1 MNFLNRYSNII
12 EKEVFDLVLPK
23 QPANLYEPLKY
34 FLKLGGKRI
43 RPILTLLAGEIFGA
57 KTEDLIKA
65 ALAVELFHNF
75 TLIHDDI
82 MDKAPLRRN
91 QETVHERWNSSIA
104 ILAGDVLFVKAYEV
118 LGTCPENF
126 LKNLFS
132 IFSKTAREVCE
143 GQQMDMDFEEKSSVT
158 EAEYLE
164 MIRLKT
170 SVLLGCALEMGAIM
184 GNSSEKE
191 RQNIYNFGIHIG
203 LAFQIQDDILDLF
216 GDPEKVG
223 KQIGGDVICNKK
235 TLLSII
241 AKSKANEV
249 DLKLLNSLQL
259 DENLEF
265 KIKTTANLYERLGVR
280 DYCEQKMIDHYNTSI
295 NYLNKIENNYS
306 KKKLINLANYL
317 MNREY

>member
-82 MDKAPLRRN
+82 MDKAPL
-91 QETVHERWNSSIA
+91 
-104 ILAGDVLFVKAYEV
+104 VLFVKAYEV

-317 MNREY
+317 LNREY